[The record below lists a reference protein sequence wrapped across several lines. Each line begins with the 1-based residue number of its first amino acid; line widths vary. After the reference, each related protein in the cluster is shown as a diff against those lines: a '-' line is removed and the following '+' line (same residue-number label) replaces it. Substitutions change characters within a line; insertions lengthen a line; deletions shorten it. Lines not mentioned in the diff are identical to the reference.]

1 MIIAVVIFLIIVLV
15 TAILVAISTNR
26 IIFWLKKLYLKLKNT
41 FPEYYSQ
48 QEDTIDKFTKG
59 IRTSTIDRATFWV
72 VRILAI
78 IFAIAAA
85 FFLLLFLLGI

>member
-1 MIIAVVIFLIIVLV
+1 MIIAVVIFLLIVLV
-15 TAILVAISTNR
+15 AAIFVAISTNR
-26 IIFWLKKLYLKLKNT
+26 IIFWMKKMYFKLKNT

-48 QEDTIDKFTKG
+48 QEYTIGKFTKG
-59 IRTSTIDRATFWV
+59 IGTSTIDRATFWV

-85 FFLLLFLLGI
+85 FVLLLFLWAI